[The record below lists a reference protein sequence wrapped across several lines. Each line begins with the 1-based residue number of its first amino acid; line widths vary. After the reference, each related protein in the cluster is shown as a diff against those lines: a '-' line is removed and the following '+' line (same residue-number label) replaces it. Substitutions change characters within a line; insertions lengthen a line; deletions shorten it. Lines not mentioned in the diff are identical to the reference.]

1 MGPNI
6 LVPNLAGWRKERMP
20 RFPDE
25 AYFSLAPD
33 WVCEVISPGT
43 ARTDRVVK
51 MPIYAAESVQWL
63 WLVDPDLRIL
73 EVYRLLDGHWL
84 LERTWQNDDIVN
96 APPFDVT
103 SMNLGGFWLP
113 QD

>member
-1 MGPNI
+1 MGSNI
-6 LVPNLAGWRKERMP
+6 LVPDLAGWRKERTP
-20 RFPDE
+20 RFPDT
-25 AYFSLAPD
+25 AYFSLAPYC
-33 WVCEVISPGT
+33 VCEVLSLGT

-73 EVYRLLDGHWL
+73 ETYRLLDGHWL

-96 APPFDVT
+96 TPPFDAI
-103 SMNLGGFWLP
+103 SMNLGYLWLP